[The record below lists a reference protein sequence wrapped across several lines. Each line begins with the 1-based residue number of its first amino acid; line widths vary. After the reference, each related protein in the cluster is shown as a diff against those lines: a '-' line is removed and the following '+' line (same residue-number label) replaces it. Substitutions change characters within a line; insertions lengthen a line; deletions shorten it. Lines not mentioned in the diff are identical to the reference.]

1 LHCSFSPKYLD
12 GSRIDGFLFF
22 ALMFF
27 GGIWLPRPMMPA
39 VLLNISNWTP
49 LDIR

>member
-1 LHCSFSPKYLD
+1 VAQGIGGL
-12 GSRIDGFLFF
+12 LFF

-27 GGIWLPRPMMPA
+27 GGIWLPRPMMPD

-49 LDIR
+49 LDASVAAIQNAM